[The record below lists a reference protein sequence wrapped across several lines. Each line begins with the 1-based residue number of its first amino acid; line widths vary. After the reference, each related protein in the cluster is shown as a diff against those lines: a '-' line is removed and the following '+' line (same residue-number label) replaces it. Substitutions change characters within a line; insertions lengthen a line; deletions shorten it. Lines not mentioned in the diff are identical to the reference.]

1 MHSTPYRLPNFLV
14 GYLPTSATVVLAV
27 VGLVNCGGG
36 SAATGA
42 PNAQLTHTV
51 GFYAT
56 QYEKT
61 PTAAAMT
68 AMGRIL
74 FFDTALSASGRT
86 SCASCHDPAHAM
98 GPANS
103 LSVQLGGPQLQ
114 DAGNR
119 ATPSLK
125 YLQTSPAFT
134 EHYFGSEGNDSEDQ
148 GPTGGLTWDGRF
160 NQPHEQ
166 ATAPLLSPV
175 EMANTDSHDVI
186 AKLRN
191 SPSAAQFRHAFP
203 PLDLS
208 GGLCVQRVP
217 TMADALLAGTRSRR

>member
-1 MHSTPYRLPNFLV
+1 MHSTPSRRSNFFV
-14 GYLPTSATVVLAV
+14 EFWPTSVAVVLAI
-27 VGLVNCGGG
+27 VGLANCDGGR
-36 SAATGA
+36 AATGN
-42 PNAQLTHTV
+42 PNPLPIHPI

-56 QYEKT
+56 SYEKT

-74 FFDTALSASGRT
+74 FFDTTLSASGRM
-86 SCASCHDPAHAM
+86 SCANCHDPAHAM

-103 LSVQLGGPQLQ
+103 LSVQLGGPKLQ
-114 DAGNR
+114 DVGNR
-119 ATPSLK
+119 AAPSLK

-166 ATAPLLSPV
+166 ATAPLLSSV

-191 SPSAAQFRHAFP
+191 SPSAVQFRQTYGDHVLDAGNE
-203 PLDLS
+203 PLAWH
-208 GGLCVQRVP
+208 GL
-217 TMADALLAGTRSRR
+217 LLALEVFQQ